1 MSRAEA
7 LKLLGLEPGATRDEI
22 SAAHKRL
29 ILQNHP
35 DKGGTSYLAARIN
48 EAREV
53 LLSAGSGR

>member
-1 MSRAEA
+1 MMPRAEA
-7 LKLLGLEPGATRDEI
+7 LQLLGLEPGATRDEI
-22 SAAHKRL
+22 NAAHRRL

-53 LLSAGSGR
+53 LLNGRGA